1 MTKIMLSISH
11 PSSHILEDKVYS
23 VPYIRTSSQRK
34 VRAKLQ
40 AQSWGIKNRDE
51 EVMILKYN

>member
-1 MTKIMLSISH
+1 MH

-34 VRAKLQ
+34 LRAKLQ

-51 EVMILKYN
+51 EVMILNYN